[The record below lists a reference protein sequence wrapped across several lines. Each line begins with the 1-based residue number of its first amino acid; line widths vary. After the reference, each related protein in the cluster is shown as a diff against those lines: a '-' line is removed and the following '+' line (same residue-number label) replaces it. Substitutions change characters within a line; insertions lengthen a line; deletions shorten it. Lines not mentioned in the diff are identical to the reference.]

1 MFISLKLEEKKN
13 YLKKRSNLQGMRLEK
28 NTNVLSIFDESFWPE
43 ASKQEY
49 SLILHISMYY
59 QHLLTSA

>member
-1 MFISLKLEEKKN
+1 
-13 YLKKRSNLQGMRLEK
+13 MRLEK